1 MALNSITGLVAH
13 PALQVP
19 GLQTPGI
26 QGPGNSVSPGK
37 SSAALRSDVPF
48 ADLVKGMI
56 HDTNQQQLAVEDSV
70 KKMVAGETDSIH
82 DVVLTASRADL
93 AFRLVME
100 IRNRLIAS
108 YQEIM
113 RMQV

>member
-1 MALNSITGLVAH
+1 MAVQGLTTGF
-13 PALQVP
+13 PQVP
-19 GLQTPGI
+19 LSAPEHSTASRG
-26 QGPGNSVSPGK
+26 SASRSPGEM
-37 SSAALRSDVPF
+37 PF
-48 ADLVKGMI
+48 SELIRGFVN
-56 HDTNQQQLAVEDSV
+56 DTNQQQSAADDTVRQL
-70 KKMVAGETDSIH
+70 VAGETDSLH